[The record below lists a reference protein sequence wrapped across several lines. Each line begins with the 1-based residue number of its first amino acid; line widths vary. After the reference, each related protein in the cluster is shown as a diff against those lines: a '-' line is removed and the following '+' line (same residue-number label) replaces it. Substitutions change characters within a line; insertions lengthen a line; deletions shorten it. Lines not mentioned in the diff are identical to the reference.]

1 MNRVT
6 FGWAHPRAGGEND
19 LLRAIALT
27 SFGSSPRGRGK
38 LKFSPSLTP
47 TQRLIPARAGK
58 TVVSSVGCWAG
69 WAHPRAGGENPWHAR
84 SVICAHGS
92 SPRGRGKRAIARPRD
107 GAPRLIPARAGKTCS
122 RLRQGR
128 SIRAHPRAGG
138 ENFLASRNT
147 PIFLGSSPRGRGKPD
162 AASLDAIC
170 ERLIPARAGKTRGTA
185 GAARADGAHPR
196 AGGEN
201 TSLVIRVLLATGSSP
216 RGRGKPPNLPT
227 HHLTYRLIPARA
239 GKTSDPGV
247 PTHTTTGSSPRGR
260 GKPKEHGRLRDDER
274 RIPAR
279 AGKT

>member
-1 MNRVT
+1 MCNSGLIPARAGKTRQRVNRVT

-138 ENFLASRNT
+138 EN
-147 PIFLGSSPRGRGKPD
+147 
-162 AASLDAIC
+162 
-170 ERLIPARAGKTRGTA
+170 
-185 GAARADGAHPR
+185 
-196 AGGEN
+196 

-274 RIPAR
+274 LIPAR